1 MPSHPRLRSC
11 SVVPSLAVL
20 LLIAACGSGGSTPDR
35 DGPIPTITPPIAATP
50 SPEAPHAT
58 PVLSPTGQPS
68 PSAGVLDAS
77 FGDDGVVRGD
87 ARLRP
92 SLTDVAIQPDGRI
105 VALTR
110 STDADRP
117 ETRRIALVG
126 HDTAGAIDV
135 TFGTDG
141 IVDYALCPGGEPSCA
156 QLDGRRLLALDDGRL
171 LVLAVDTS
179 GAIASRLVLFDS
191 AGAVDP
197 SFGNRGG
204 LELPALLEA
213 IALAPDG
220 GVIGAGRSI
229 DGFAL
234 LRLSNDL
241 VPNAGFG
248 PSGVRVIEREPA
260 ADVEVFRHVAVQT
273 DGRIVAGGS
282 IIADDASSA
291 VLARFDADGDL
302 DATFGDGG
310 WIVAERRSDLF
321 RGVSPDAGPVAIAAD
336 ARILVEVLRPD
347 DPASRDLLRLLADGS
362 VDTTWARQV
371 DAATVLFAVAGG
383 HVLSVGTHQV
393 IDAGFVSSLYGVLRR
408 FDADGPP
415 DVTFGTGG
423 ETPLPLLDGAATF
436 AVGAAVQR
444 DGKLV
449 VGCVRGGGGWL
460 LARFVQ

>member
-126 HDTAGAIDV
+126 HDADGSIDP

-141 IVDYALCPGGEPSCA
+141 IVDYALCPGGEASCA
-156 QLDGRRLLALDDGRL
+156 QLDARRLLALDDGRL

-179 GAIASRLVLFDS
+179 DAIASRLLLFDS
-191 AGAVDP
+191 TGTVDER
-197 SFGNRGG
+197 FGDRGV
-204 LELPALLEA
+204 LVLPALFEA
-213 IALAPDG
+213 IALMPDG
-220 GVIGAGRSI
+220 GVIGVGRAT

-234 LRLSNDL
+234 LRLANDL
-241 VPNAGFG
+241 VADARFG
-248 PSGVRVIEREPA
+248 PSGVRVIERDPA
-260 ADVEVFRHVAVQT
+260 ADVEVFRHVAVQS
-273 DGRIVAGGS
+273 DGRILASGS
-282 IIADDASSA
+282 ITAK
-291 VLARFDADGDL
+291 
-302 DATFGDGG
+302 
-310 WIVAERRSDLF
+310 
-321 RGVSPDAGPVAIAAD
+321 
-336 ARILVEVLRPD
+336 
-347 DPASRDLLRLLADGS
+347 
-362 VDTTWARQV
+362 
-371 DAATVLFAVAGG
+371 DAAGTAVRGARNREYGRP
-383 HVLSVGTHQV
+383 
-393 IDAGFVSSLYGVLRR
+393 VSSRR
-408 FDADGPP
+408 R
-415 DVTFGTGG
+415 
-423 ETPLPLLDGAATF
+423 AAP
-436 AVGAAVQR
+436 R
-444 DGKLV
+444 
-449 VGCVRGGGGWL
+449 
-460 LARFVQ
+460 